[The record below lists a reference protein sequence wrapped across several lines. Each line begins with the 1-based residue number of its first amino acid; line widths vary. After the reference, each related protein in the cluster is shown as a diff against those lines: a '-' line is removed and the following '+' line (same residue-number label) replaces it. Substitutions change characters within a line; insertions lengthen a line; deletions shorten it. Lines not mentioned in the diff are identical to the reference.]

1 MKSRA
6 ATRVV
11 RRPKNAQRPSTRNV
25 LIGKSS
31 LRHSSRIKYGT
42 GMLQASIR
50 SVLPD
55 YYYYY

>member
-1 MKSRA
+1 MKNRA

-11 RRPKNAQRPSTRNV
+11 RRPKNAQRAGTRNV

-31 LRHSSRIKYGT
+31 PRHSSPIEYVT